1 MVVIVNKACDIG
13 EEGGAKCGAFFL
25 YSLGR
30 TPSKQAGIAATHY
43 QYSVAVVYRRLI
55 LAEPICRKR
64 FSCSEEVPL
73 WPYQSFQPFADMYT
87 LF

>member
-25 YSLGR
+25 HSLGR
-30 TPSKQAGIAATHY
+30 TPNKPAGSHCHNRLSAL
-43 QYSVAVVYRRLI
+43 YRRLI